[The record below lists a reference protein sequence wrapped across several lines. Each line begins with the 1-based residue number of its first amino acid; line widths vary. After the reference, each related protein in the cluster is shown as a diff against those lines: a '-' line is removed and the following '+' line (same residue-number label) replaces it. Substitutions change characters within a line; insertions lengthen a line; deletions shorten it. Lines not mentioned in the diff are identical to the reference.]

1 MKEVIKFHAEWCS
14 PCRYYKTVWNEAKEK
29 LGSVHKFIEVD
40 IDNDTTGLADKFGV
54 RGVPTTVVVESNKD
68 FQKQVGA
75 LTYGDLEKLI
85 KG

>member
-29 LGSVHKFIEVD
+29 LGSIHKFIEVD

-54 RGVPTTVVVESNKD
+54 RGVPTTVVVKSNKD
-68 FQKQVGA
+68 FQKQVNF
-75 LTYGDLEKLI
+75 LTVHIYVLE
-85 KG
+85 